1 MPVALGGGPYG
12 VVDALYYR
20 LLDTLDLGAPVAPFR
35 SGHNISYQD
44 DRLFAR
50 LGIDTRYVWPA
61 ASPSSPTVQTG
72 DPSRFLDGYGQP
84 WIRATPYFYADQ
96 GILTDASHIDDIDR
110 RLTWPDTSLA
120 KWTAGVAERA
130 RLLHESAAW
139 FVIARMVTSHGPFQ
153 TACDL
158 RGTEQF
164 LMDLALDPDFAQRL
178 LDRVTDTIDGL
189 MRNYLAACGPCI
201 DMIELPGDD
210 YAGNESLVISPQ
222 MFRAF
227 IKPALARLVNT
238 VKSFRPDL
246 KVMLH
251 SDGNIQ
257 SLLPDLVDIGI
268 DVVHPLE
275 PLHSMDLGAIKAE
288 FGGKL
293 AFLGG
298 IDISH
303 AMPGSRD
310 DVIAEVKRRIAQLGP
325 GGGYVLSPSN
335 HLQNDVPAENVIT
348 LFDAARQ
355 YGVYPLQV

>member
-12 VVDALYYR
+12 VVDDVYFR
-20 LLDTLDLGAPVAPFR
+20 LLDALDLGAPVPPFR
-35 SGHNISYQD
+35 TGHNISYQD

-61 ASPSSPTVQTG
+61 LAPSSPAVQTG
-72 DPSRFLDGYGQP
+72 DPSRFLDSYGQP
-84 WIRATPYFYADQ
+84 WIRATPYFYADE
-96 GILTDASHIDDIDR
+96 GILTDAAQVDDIDR
-110 RLTWPDTSLA
+110 RLTWPDTSLP
-120 KWTAGVAERA
+120 KWTVGVAERA
-130 RLLHESAAW
+130 RTLHEDTDCY
-139 FVIARMVTSHGPFQ
+139 VIGRMVTSHGPFQ

-164 LMDLALDPDFAQRL
+164 LMDLALDPDFARHL
-178 LDRVTDTIDGL
+178 LNRVTDTIDGL
-189 MRNYLAACGPCI
+189 LRNYLEACGPFI
-201 DMIELPGDD
+201 DMVELPGDD
-210 YAGNESLVISPQ
+210 YAGNESLVISPR
-222 MFRAF
+222 MFRTY

-238 VKSFRPDL
+238 AKTFRADL

-257 SLLPDLVDIGI
+257 PLLADFVEIGV

-275 PLHSMDLGAIKAE
+275 PLPSMDLDAIKAE
-288 FGGKL
+288 FGQKL

-303 AMPGSRD
+303 AMPGTRE
-310 DVIAEVKRRIAQLGP
+310 DVIAEVRRRIAQLGR

-335 HLQNDVPAENVIT
+335 HLQNDVPAENVIA

-355 YGVYPLQV
+355 YGVYPLKV